1 MTAHRTPGGKRGRSR
16 NGSFFVEEEWTW
28 PDCLGGCSG
37 GSGHRSSAVPPW
49 SPDVYKRQANVRVVK
64 LMTFGAF
71 AEVVPGVDGLIHI
84 SQIADHR
91 IDKPGDVLSEGQMVD
106 VKIIDIDYDN
116 KKVSLSIRALLEG
129 GDEPAESEDVNEE

>member
-1 MTAHRTPGGKRGRSR
+1 M
-16 NGSFFVEEEWTW
+16 
-28 PDCLGGCSG
+28 
-37 GSGHRSSAVPPW
+37 
-49 SPDVYKRQANVRVVK
+49 
-64 LMTFGAF
+64 
-71 AEVVPGVDGLIHI
+71 PGVDGLIHI

-129 GDEPAESEDVNEE
+129 GDEPAESENVNEE